1 MSLGI
6 ARTTPTQLR
15 HGTDPEKPVNCNRTQ
30 KGPARNRR
38 IGLLVENRARLKC
51 PAHGEH
57 QVSDNFK
64 SADISTSLRK
74 KCRAAGWAGH
84 SEQYSSFCL
93 VLWPCEDSE

>member
-15 HGTDPEKPVNCNRTQ
+15 HATDPEKPVNCNRMQ

-38 IGLLVENRARLKC
+38 IELLVESRAKLKC

-57 QVSDNFK
+57 
-64 SADISTSLRK
+64 
-74 KCRAAGWAGH
+74 
-84 SEQYSSFCL
+84 
-93 VLWPCEDSE
+93 